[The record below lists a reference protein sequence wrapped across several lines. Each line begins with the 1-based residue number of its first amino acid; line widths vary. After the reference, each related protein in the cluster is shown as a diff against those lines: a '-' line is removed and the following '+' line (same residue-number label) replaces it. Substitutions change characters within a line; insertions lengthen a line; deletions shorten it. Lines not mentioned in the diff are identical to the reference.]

1 MYNQKNK
8 KMKNLLFTILG
19 LFISFSTFSQFSISG
34 KITDNNQ
41 HALIGANIQLKGTFL
56 GTFSGIDGMFS
67 IQNLESGNYVLQV
80 SYLGYEKIEKEIQL
94 TKSKELSIEL
104 IRNNFITDEVIVEA
118 TRAGNKVPATYTN
131 VNEEEIDKQN
141 FGQDIPFLISL
152 TPSFVATSDAGTGIG
167 YTNFRIRGTDLNR
180 INVTLN
186 GIPMNDA
193 ESHGV
198 WWVDLPD
205 FAESVDNIQIQRGVG
220 SSTNGASA
228 FGATINLQTTT
239 LNPEPY
245 AKIKSVAGS
254 FNTLKNTVSAGT
266 GLIKDHF
273 TFDARFSKVN
283 SDGFIDRGWSDLR
296 SYFISG
302 GYYSKKS
309 ILRLNIFSGFEETYQ
324 AWNGIPSEILD
335 TNRTWNAYT
344 YENQV
349 DHYNQD
355 YYQLH
360 FSHQLTENLSF
371 NTAIHYTYGR
381 GYYEQFKDDESL
393 SSYTIDSVVL
403 VDTIIYSDDIVRRKW
418 LDNDFYGMT
427 YSLKYKQN
435 KTDIIIGGSLNK
447 YDGDHFGKVISAQDV
462 GNQIKGTE
470 WYRNNGL
477 KTDFN
482 IFGKVNYQV
491 TNLISLYG
499 DLQFRKINH
508 KIDGIDDDLG
518 SINQEHS
525 FNFFNPKMGM
535 YFTID
540 EHQNSYFS
548 FGIANREPN
557 RSNFID
563 ADISNPVPKH
573 ETLYDYEIGYEFN
586 HNNIALGINVYYMDY
601 NDQLVLTGKIND
613 VGSAIM
619 TNVKDSYRSG
629 IEISTKYRISEWA
642 QWEANVTFSR
652 NKIKKFTEYVDNW
665 DVWLDQVE
673 NDLGETNISFSPEI
687 IANSILK
694 FDWKNK
700 AYFSL
705 ISSYVGEQYID
716 NTSNN
721 DRNLDAYFVNNIRID
736 FTHNWKFV
744 KNMTFQVLINNAF
757 NTEYESN
764 AWVYRYYTGGDY
776 YKMDGLYPQ
785 AGRHF
790 LAGITLK
797 F

>member
-1 MYNQKNK
+1 LFWKFYHFIFAPSQWGALKIQAEIIPFEPDLDNAGAGKKSKLFPLVNFMYNQKNK

-447 YDGDHFGKVISAQDV
+447 YDGDHFGKDEKQ
-462 GNQIKGTE
+462 
-470 WYRNNGL
+470 
-477 KTDFN
+477 
-482 IFGKVNYQV
+482 
-491 TNLISLYG
+491 TN
-499 DLQFRKINH
+499 
-508 KIDGIDDDLG
+508 
-518 SINQEHS
+518 
-525 FNFFNPKMGM
+525 
-535 YFTID
+535 
-540 EHQNSYFS
+540 
-548 FGIANREPN
+548 
-557 RSNFID
+557 
-563 ADISNPVPKH
+563 
-573 ETLYDYEIGYEFN
+573 
-586 HNNIALGINVYYMDY
+586 
-601 NDQLVLTGKIND
+601 
-613 VGSAIM
+613 
-619 TNVKDSYRSG
+619 
-629 IEISTKYRISEWA
+629 
-642 QWEANVTFSR
+642 
-652 NKIKKFTEYVDNW
+652 
-665 DVWLDQVE
+665 
-673 NDLGETNISFSPEI
+673 
-687 IANSILK
+687 
-694 FDWKNK
+694 
-700 AYFSL
+700 
-705 ISSYVGEQYID
+705 
-716 NTSNN
+716 
-721 DRNLDAYFVNNIRID
+721 
-736 FTHNWKFV
+736 
-744 KNMTFQVLINNAF
+744 
-757 NTEYESN
+757 
-764 AWVYRYYTGGDY
+764 
-776 YKMDGLYPQ
+776 
-785 AGRHF
+785 
-790 LAGITLK
+790 
-797 F
+797 